1 MLKKKYIPRG
11 LEKTFY
17 SFLERREAIAIVGPR
32 QSGKTTFLE
41 KLEKKITKKQ
51 RVKFITFENKS
62 DLNLFQK
69 NINDF
74 KKIAE
79 QYDVL
84 IIDEFQY
91 AEEGGQKMKYL
102 FDTTKTKFIVSGS
115 SSLELT
121 FQTGKYMVGRIL
133 DFSLNPFSF
142 REFLSIKN
150 KEIFKLIDRKE
161 FLNPIEFKME
171 NGFGE
176 EINKRLS
183 SLINEYLL
191 YGGYP
196 AVVLS
201 KTEIE
206 KQKVLG
212 SIEEKYILKDIKS
225 LLNLTTEDELQRLEK
240 FLAGQIGG
248 MINFEELCNVSGL
261 SYKEV
266 KKHLQ
271 ILEKTYIISLCK
283 PFFTNRRTELVK
295 NPKVYFVDLGIRNY
309 SLVDFRKPDERNDL
323 GLMAENHV
331 YNTLKNLYPQTPI
344 KYWRTKSKAEVDFV
358 IEKNQNIFPVE
369 VKYVSKK
376 TIGKSFYSFI
386 EKFNPPVGIILTK
399 DFLGEDKIKNTKV
412 KFIPLSYF

>member
-1 MLKKKYIPRG
+1 MSKKKYIKRE

-17 SFLERREAIAIVGPR
+17 AFLNRKEAIALVGPR

-41 KLEKKITKKQ
+41 NLNKKISKER
-51 RVKFITFENKS
+51 RVKFITFENKKE
-62 DLNLFQK
+62 LNLFQK
-69 NINDF
+69 DIDDF
-74 KKIAE
+74 KRIAE
-79 QYDVL
+79 QYDVV

-91 AEEGGQKMKYL
+91 AKDGGQKLKYL

-133 DFSLNPFSF
+133 DFYLNPFSF
-142 REFLSIKN
+142 REFLSIKDE
-150 KEIFKLIDRKE
+150 EIFQLVNSKN
-161 FLNPIEFKME
+161 FTNPVEFKIR

-176 EINKRLS
+176 EINRRLV
-183 SLINEYLL
+183 SLMDKYLL

-201 KTEIE
+201 RNETE

-225 LLNLTTEDELQRLEK
+225 LLSLTTEDELQRLEK
-240 FLAGQIGG
+240 LLAGQIGG
-248 MINFEELCNVSGL
+248 MINFEKLCNVSGL

-283 PFFTNRRTELVK
+283 PFFTNRRTEIVK

-309 SLVDFRKPDERNDL
+309 SLVDFRNPIERNDL
-323 GLMAENHV
+323 GLMAENHA
-331 YNTLKNLYPQTPI
+331 YNMLKNFYSQSPI

-358 IEKNQNIFPVE
+358 IEKNQSVFPVE
-369 VKYVSKK
+369 IKYVSKK
-376 TIGKSFYSFI
+376 TVGKSFYSFI
-386 EKFNPPVGIILTK
+386 EKFNPPVGIILTR